1 MTDEEAAKLS
11 RIIPSLRLS
20 LGEIADAA
28 PAYAKQFRLH
38 DTDRASRYD
47 LLWHWLRCGP
57 EIVKGPSL
65 TVLHANKMARRNTH
79 HDYLASGGWTSWTL
93 ELF

>member
-1 MTDEEAAKLS
+1 MTDEEAAKLG

-20 LGEIADAA
+20 LGETADAA

-65 TVLHANKMARRNTH
+65 TVLHAKQNDTEKH
-79 HDYLASGGWTSWTL
+79 SS
-93 ELF
+93 